1 MNQMICHSNET
12 WKDIPGYEGIYQ
24 ASTLG
29 NIRTVEGKTTF
40 SKKHGIRHWKSRI
53 LKGRGDNPK
62 TGKRVSLWK
71 DGKVKDWLVARLVAI
86 TFLGNPPE
94 GFTVNHK
101 DGNRM
106 NNAIENLE
114 WLSLADN
121 IRHGFATGLYPT
133 KHITLSRNGQKYEFE
148 SMAKCDRFLGRKPR
162 YTSNSLKQRDTLC
175 DVDGN
180 KYFAFCQE
188 VEKDG

>member
-1 MNQMICHSNET
+1 MEQMICRSNET

-40 SKKHGIRHWKSRI
+40 SKKHGIRRWKSRI
-53 LKGRGDNPK
+53 LKGRGDNPN
-62 TGKRVSLWK
+62 TGKRVNLYK
-71 DGKVKDWLVARLVAI
+71 DGSAKEFLVARLVAI

-94 GFTVNHK
+94 GFTVNHI

-121 IRHGFATGLYPT
+121 IRHGFSTGLYPT
-133 KHITLSRNGQKYEFE
+133 KHITLSRNGKKYEFE
-148 SMAKCDRFLGRKPR
+148 SMAKCDKFLGRKSG
-162 YTSNSLKQRDTLC
+162 YTSNSLKKRYTVFDSN
-175 DVDGN
+175 GN
-180 KYFAFCQE
+180 EYYGYLSDWG
-188 VEKDG
+188 VI